1 MKRALVMV
9 AAGLALMPVAAM
21 AAAPVAAP
29 AFDVDAATRLYLDSL
44 QGPARAQSDAYFEG
58 GYWLILWGTLV
69 ALLSDGI
76 ILRSGVSAR
85 LRDWAERVTRRRFL
99 QAMVWTAP
107 YVVAGAILTAPW
119 VYYTQYVREK
129 SYGLLTQDFG
139 PWLSEAGISFA
150 VNLVVMMIA
159 LPLVWWGIRASP
171 RRWWLWGAGAAAAF
185 MAVIVAVSPV
195 FISPLFNDY
204 TEMQGGAM
212 RDRIV
217 AMAQSQNVPAEHIY
231 VFDQSRQHKRISAN
245 VSGLGPTI
253 RISLNDNLLERTSPP
268 EVAAVMGHELGHY
281 VLNHIWKLLAMVVAL
296 FVAMFWLAWR
306 AVPWIIGRWGG
317 RWQLRGVDDLAALP
331 VYFMVLNIAGMMMTP
346 LFNNMVRYNESAAD
360 AFGLDV
366 AREPD
371 GFANVAMRLS
381 EYRKIEPTRLEE
393 FLFYD
398 HPSGATRVRMAME
411 WKARHVPNATIMRPL
426 ARDEE

>member
-1 MKRALVMV
+1 MQRFWVATLAVAMAMV
-9 AAGLALMPVAAM
+9 PGAAM
-21 AAAPVAAP
+21 AAAGAP
-29 AFDVDAATRLYLDSL
+29 PFDVDAATRVYLDSL
-44 QGPARAQSDAYFEG
+44 QGAARAQSDAYFEG
-58 GYWLILWGTLV
+58 GYWLILWGALV
-69 ALLSDGI
+69 ALLSDWL
-76 ILRSGVSAR
+76 ILRSGLSAR
-85 LRDWAERVTRRRFL
+85 LRDWAEGLTRRRFL
-99 QAMVWTAP
+99 QAMVWTVP
-107 YVVAGAILTAPW
+107 YILAGTILTAPW
-119 VYYTQYVREK
+119 VFYTQYVREK

-139 PWLSEAGISFA
+139 PWLGEAGIGLG
-150 VNLVVMMIA
+150 VDLVVMMLA
-159 LPLVWWGIRASP
+159 VPLILWGIRKSP

-204 TEMQGGAM
+204 QEMAAGPM

-217 AMAQSQNVPAEHIY
+217 AMAQSQSVPADHIY

-253 RISLNDNLLERTSPP
+253 RISLNDNLLERTTPP

-281 VLNHIWKLLAMVVAL
+281 VLNHIWKLLGMVIAL
-296 FVAMFWLAWR
+296 FVVMFWLAWR
-306 AVPWIIGRWGG
+306 VVPMLIARWGDQW
-317 RWQLRGVDDLAALP
+317 RLRGVDDLAALP
-331 VYFMVLNIAGMMMTP
+331 VYFMVLTVAGLVMTP
-346 LFNNMVRYNESAAD
+346 VFNNIVRYNESDAD

-381 EYRKIEPTRLEE
+381 EYRKIEPTPLEE

-411 WKARHVPNATIMRPL
+411 WKARHIPGATIAQPVP
-426 ARDEE
+426 RDAE